1 MSLIKDGGSLGIK
14 ASTLNSFDS
23 AGAVGMAYARA
34 LPITIAVGQSNCI
47 KIQKNSSVAVRFI
60 RALGLN
66 IDAVAGSVSGDI
78 IGLPELIS
86 TNGAIESGFAGSIE
100 LYNSGAVGE
109 LVLSDI
115 NSLNNSFYPNSQ
127 IVFELRNNTAE
138 SISTIL
144 SVGIEQISESGIYVI
159 LEPNTQLEPTTEM
172 SDYNGVN

>member
-1 MSLIKDGGSLGIK
+1 MSLIRGGGSLGVK
-14 ASTLNSFDS
+14 VSTLDSFDS
-23 AGAVGMAYARA
+23 AGAAGMAYARA
-34 LPITIAVGQSNCI
+34 LPITIAAGQSNCI
-47 KIQKNSSVAVRFI
+47 KIQKNSHVAVRFI

-66 IDAVAGSVSGDI
+66 VDAVAGAVSGDI

-86 TNGAIESGFAGSIE
+86 TSGVITSGFAGSIE
-100 LYNSGAVGE
+100 LYNSVAVGE

-115 NSLNNSFYPNSQ
+115 NSLNDSFYPDSQ

-144 SVGIEQISESGIYVI
+144 SVGIEQISQSGVYNI